1 MHGLFAF
8 HMHKKT
14 ILVELPA
21 EMVDRLDRENI
32 NSDRSSFI
40 SDLLDDKLKQQTS
53 MMQPMDASTEISS
66 RLQSQPRSTDF
77 TGEIKL
83 ANNRGAPLGTFN
95 INTVDGFEELS
106 KTIGTLSEDPIV
118 RMRVRKWR

>member
-21 EMVDRLDRENI
+21 EMVDRLDRENVS
-32 NSDRSSFI
+32 SDRSSFI
-40 SDLLDDKLKQQTS
+40 SDLLDDRLKQQTS

-66 RLQSQPRSTDF
+66 RLQSQPMSTDF
-77 TGEIKL
+77 TGDVKL
-83 ANNRGAPLGTFN
+83 TNNRGMPLGTFN
-95 INTVDGFEELS
+95 INTVEGFEELS
-106 KTIGTLSEDPIV
+106 KTIGSISEDPIV

>member
-1 MHGLFAF
+1 MHDLFAF

-32 NSDRSSFI
+32 NNDRSSFI
-40 SDLLDDKLKQQTS
+40 SNLLDDKLKQQTS
-53 MMQPMDASTEISS
+53 MMQSMDASTEISS
-66 RLQSQPRSTDF
+66 RLQNQPMSTDF

-83 ANNRGAPLGTFN
+83 ANNRGMSLGTFN

-106 KTIGTLSEDPIV
+106 RTIGSLSEDPIV